1 MWIFFLNVSQITSSV
16 QSVDVIEESTKVI
29 DVSRVRLQTFVSRG
43 PHRCVPASLL
53 LNLQMF
59 FSFSFSFLSF
69 VVFNSIQSSY
79 LCLMC

>member
-1 MWIFFLNVSQITSSV
+1 MWNFFLNVSQITSSV
-16 QSVDVIEESTKVI
+16 QSVDVIEGSTKVI
-29 DVSRVRLQTFVSRG
+29 DVSGVGLQTFVSRG

-69 VVFNSIQSSY
+69 VFLCSI
-79 LCLMC
+79 LI